1 MKLININLESTFK
14 GTKGPKNALS
24 DVPGV
29 RVGHVTIS
37 DGPIQTGVT
46 AILPHTGN
54 VFQEKVVA
62 ASHVING
69 FGKSIGLIQV
79 DELGTI
85 ETPIILTNTFGVGR
99 ASTGLVKYMLSQNP
113 DIGRSTG
120 TVNPVVFECNDGFIN
135 DIRELVIEE
144 DHVLEAISNASEDFE
159 QGAVGAGRGM
169 CAFGLKG
176 GIGSSS
182 RMVSVSDEM
191 YTLGVLVLANFGVLK
206 TLKLGG
212 RAIGEEIQNL
222 IEAETVSKAI
232 PEEERGSIIIIIGT
246 DLPLSDRQLK
256 RISKR
261 VPAGMAKTGSHFGN
275 GSGDIVLA
283 FSTANRVRH
292 YPEQAVVTVNQMNE
306 AYIDRVFEAVIQ
318 ATEESIYQALIS
330 AETTMGRNERV
341 VKSLKA
347 YLE

>member
-1 MKLININLESTFK
+1 MNIDLESYFK
-14 GTKGPKNALS
+14 GIKGPKNALT
-24 DVPGV
+24 DVPGIQ
-29 RVGHVTIS
+29 VGHVTIS

-46 AILPHTGN
+46 AILPHSGN
-54 VFQEKVVA
+54 VFKEKVVA

-79 DELGTI
+79 EELGTL

-120 TVNPVVFECNDGFIN
+120 TVNPVVFECNDGYIN
-135 DIRELVIEE
+135 DIRELIIEE
-144 DHVLEAISNASEDFE
+144 NHVLEAISNASEDFE

-182 RMVSVSDEM
+182 RIVNLSEEI

-206 TLKLGG
+206 TLNLGG
-212 RAIGEEIQNL
+212 RAIGEEIL
-222 IEAETVSKAI
+222 KRIEAETVSKAK
-232 PEEERGSIIIIIGT
+232 PEDERGSIIIIIGT
-246 DLPLSDRQLK
+246 DVPLSDRQLK
-256 RISKR
+256 RIAKR
-261 VPAGMAKTGSHFGN
+261 VPAGMSKTGSYFGN

-283 FSTANRVRH
+283 FSTANQVKH
-292 YPEQAVVTVNQMNE
+292 YPEQAIATVKQMNE
-306 AYIDRVFEAVIQ
+306 AYIDTVFEAVIQ
-318 ATEESIYQALIS
+318 ATEESIYQALMN
-330 AETTMGRNERV
+330 AETTIGRNERV